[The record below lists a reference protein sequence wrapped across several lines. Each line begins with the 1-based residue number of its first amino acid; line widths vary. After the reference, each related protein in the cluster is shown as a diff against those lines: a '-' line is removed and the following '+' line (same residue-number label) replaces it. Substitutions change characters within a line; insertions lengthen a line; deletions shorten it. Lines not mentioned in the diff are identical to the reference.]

1 MRAFISGL
9 LLCAA
14 LIASPVWAEGPLS
27 SEIQSYL
34 IERGQN
40 GEEQRV
46 PTTQAAPGDV
56 IEYQL
61 VYRNT
66 STQPLSGL
74 VVTGPIPANTQY
86 VEASAQTAVDAGF
99 VVSADDGSHFGA
111 EPLIDTTR
119 RSAGEEQAVIPA
131 EAYTHVRWTPN
142 TAIQPGQVQTYSYRV
157 RVL

>member
-1 MRAFISGL
+1 MRVFISGL

-14 LIASPVWAEGPLS
+14 LIASPAWAEGPLS

-34 IERGQN
+34 IERAQDG
-40 GEEQRV
+40 GEQRI

-61 VYRNT
+61 VYKNT

-74 VVTGPIPANTQY
+74 VVTGPIPANTRY

-99 VVSADDGSHFGA
+99 VVSADDGGHFGT

-119 RSAGEEQAVIPA
+119 RAAGEEQAVIPA
-131 EAYTHVRWTPN
+131 EAYTHVRWMPN